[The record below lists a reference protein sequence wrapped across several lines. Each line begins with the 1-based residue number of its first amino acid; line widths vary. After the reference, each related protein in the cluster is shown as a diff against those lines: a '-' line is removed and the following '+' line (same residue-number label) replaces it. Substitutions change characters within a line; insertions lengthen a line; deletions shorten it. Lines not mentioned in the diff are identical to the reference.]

1 MGWVM
6 PKIGNGQEGAKTW
19 NKIKVK
25 KSLPQ
30 LMTESNVSL
39 IIKQQFREQ
48 YNLQHSKMQIMQHF
62 LETLFPEQGW
72 EKR

>member
-39 IIKQQFREQ
+39 IIKQYFREQ
-48 YNLQHSKMQIMQHF
+48 YNLQHSKM
-62 LETLFPEQGW
+62 
-72 EKR
+72 